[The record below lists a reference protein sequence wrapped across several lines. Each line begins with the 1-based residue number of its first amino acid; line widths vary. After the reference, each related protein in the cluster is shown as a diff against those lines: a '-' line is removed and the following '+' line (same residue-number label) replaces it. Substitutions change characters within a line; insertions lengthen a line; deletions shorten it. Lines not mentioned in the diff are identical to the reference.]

1 MNKFLKAT
9 AVVASIF
16 AANAASAAVVVFG
29 GGPVPAA
36 TNKVQNADIT
46 AGVSVTATEIL
57 NPGDSAEFIFTA
69 LENLR
74 VNTISL
80 AGTGSNSGL
89 DLADVTFGFT
99 KPALDSFSLINN
111 TGTAASALDFL
122 PGLTMAAG
130 DSFTIFWE
138 DGVAFPVGL
147 TASFTTTAVPVPAAL
162 PLMVGALGLLGVARR
177 RAYFQTTGHKI
188 AQRGPPL

>member
-9 AVVASIF
+9 AVVASLF

-29 GGPVPAA
+29 GGPVPAP
-36 TNKVQNADIT
+36 TNKVQSADIT

-57 NPGDSAEFIFTA
+57 NPGDSAEFTFTA

-80 AGTGSNSGL
+80 AGTGSNSGT

-99 KPALDSFSLINN
+99 ASPTDMFDTITN

-122 PGLTMAAG
+122 PGMVLAAG

-177 RAYFQTTGHKI
+177 RA
-188 AQRGPPL
+188 